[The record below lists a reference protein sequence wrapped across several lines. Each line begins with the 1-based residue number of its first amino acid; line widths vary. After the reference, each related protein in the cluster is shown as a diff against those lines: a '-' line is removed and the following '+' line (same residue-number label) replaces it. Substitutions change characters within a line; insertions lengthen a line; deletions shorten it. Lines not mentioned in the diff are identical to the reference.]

1 MDSFSN
7 IIYDWIQ
14 GIVSFF
20 DYLFSC
26 ILYFII
32 KLFGTNNYIP
42 NMDRLKTH
50 ILNETIYNNL
60 IEYMKYVGTVAAIA
74 LFAINFFLLW
84 QAGLKEAKDSVITA
98 IERVFIAV
106 IMIAISTQ
114 LLGVFHGRVLAIHNK
129 YLEITTGNYTNSDGT
144 SFYDWED
151 QTSILESLIDKLGN
165 EETEQKTYD
174 TNNKEEASKEVRND
188 ILAAVGDVGTEV
200 AVVTL
205 AAPVI
210 AVVGVL
216 ITIIHLI
223 MMFLLVYY
231 FIKLVIELIK
241 RYLSFCLL
249 NITFPAAC
257 GSLACGYTSN
267 IFWMFVKSYVSEAL
281 CLTLTKIFIDI
292 GVEMVGHLGFGIDR
306 IFIICSWIQ
315 IGLNLEQWFKDH
327 GFCISAAG
335 GNVVDGMVTSA
346 ARMSMAA
353 HGARNTAG
361 SIATNA
367 ATAMGHNVPLAMVGE
382 ALKGNGF
389 SEEAAIRGMQNS
401 AVGGIEKLVS
411 SVGGGKGQASLGKS
425 EQESMLSLFRDGS
438 RGAREAFGSRL
449 NSLNASDREELFKG
463 IQGSLLNG
471 NDGKLNMADSGFAKT
486 FGEKAAKNLSLTG
499 VDSKGN
505 LTGTIQGALG
515 NQNVTIG
522 TNAINSSSQK
532 FQAADGNDMYMTYG
546 DVTKPTIDNGLAFE
560 NFTDSM
566 ETEALSNSEFD
577 NMSDLDADDL
587 TAFRGLVNDL
597 NQEEVLSNSPNGWS
611 FVRDEQ
617 GNEAAVCKKDGHIY
631 AYAKSKNGETA
642 FYDEY
647 ESGDEMKGNSGK
659 TLAEYEKSFREKN
672 AEK

>member
-7 IIYDWIQ
+7 IILDWIQ
-14 GIVSFF
+14 GVISLFDSIVTFVL
-20 DYLFSC
+20 YLV
-26 ILYFII
+26 INI
-32 KLFGTNNYIP
+32 FGTNNYIP
-42 NMDRLKTH
+42 NMDRFKDH

-84 QAGLKEAKDSVITA
+84 QAGFKEAKDSVITA
-98 IERVFIAV
+98 IERVVIAV

-129 YLEITTGNYTNSDGT
+129 YLEISNKDYTNSNGT
-144 SFYDWED
+144 AFYDWSND
-151 QTSILESLIDKLGN
+151 NSILDSVVSLLG
-165 EETEQKTYD
+165 EEKEEKTYD
-174 TNNKEEASKEVRND
+174 SNDSAKASEEATNDVLEV
-188 ILAAVGDVGTEV
+188 VGDVGTEI

-210 AVVGVL
+210 AAVGVL
-216 ITIIHLI
+216 IGIIHLI
-223 MMFLLVYY
+223 LSILLVYY
-231 FIKLVIELIK
+231 FIKLIVELIK

-257 GSLACGYTSN
+257 GSLASGYTSN
-267 IFWMFVKSYVSEAL
+267 IFWMFVKSYVAEAL

-292 GVEMVGHLGFGIDR
+292 GVQMVGHLGWGIDR

-327 GFCISAAG
+327 GFCISSAG
-335 GNVVDGMVTSA
+335 GNVLEGMVTSA

-353 HGARNTAG
+353 HGAGKTAG
-361 SIATNA
+361 SMATNV

-425 EQESMLSLFRDGS
+425 EQESMISLFKDGS

-449 NSLNASDREELFKG
+449 NSLNASDRKKMFEG
-463 IQGSLLNG
+463 IQNSLING
-471 NDGKLNMADSGFAKT
+471 ADGKLNMADSGFAKT
-486 FGEKAAKNLSLTG
+486 FGENAAKNLSLTG

-515 NQNVTIG
+515 SQNVTIG

-532 FQAADGNDMYMTYG
+532 FEAADGNDMYMTYG
-546 DVTKPTIDNGLAFE
+546 DVTKPTIDNGADFE

-566 ETEALSNSEFD
+566 KTEALSNSEFD

-597 NQEEVLSNSPNGWS
+597 NQEEILSDSPKDWK

-617 GNEAAVCKKDGHIY
+617 GNEAAVCNKDGHIY
-631 AYAKSKNGETA
+631 AYAKSKDGETA

-647 ESGDEMKGNSGK
+647 ESGGEKKGYSGK
-659 TLAEYEKSFREKN
+659 TLADYEKSFGKKNTEK
-672 AEK
+672 

>member
-7 IIYDWIQ
+7 IIFDWIQ
-14 GIVSFF
+14 GIVSMF
-20 DYLFSC
+20 DGLCAMF
-26 ILYFII
+26 LYFII
-32 KLFGTNNYIP
+32 DIFGGNDYIP

-60 IEYMKYVGTVAAIA
+60 IDYMKYVGTVAAIA

-84 QAGLKEAKDSVITA
+84 QAGFKEAKDTVITA

-129 YLEITTGNYTNSDGT
+129 YVEITEKGATNSNGDK
-144 SFYDWED
+144 FYDWSND
-151 QTSILESLIDKLGN
+151 NSILSAVEKKLG
-165 EETEQKTYD
+165 E
-174 TNNKEEASKEVRND
+174 EEAEEEKYEDSDSAK
-188 ILAAVGDVGTEV
+188 AAVLNAIGEQQEMSDRMNALILGGPIIALV
-200 AVVTL
+200 AL
-205 AAPVI
+205 IVI
-210 AVVGVL
+210 
-216 ITIIHLI
+216 IIHLV
-223 MMFLLVYY
+223 MMVLLVYY
-231 FIKLVIELIK
+231 FIRLIVELIK

-257 GSLACGYTSN
+257 GTLASGYTSN

-306 IFIICSWIQ
+306 IFIICAWIQ

-335 GNVVDGMVTSA
+335 GNVLEGMVTSA
-346 ARMSMAA
+346 ARMSMATN
-353 HGARNTAG
+353 GARKTAG

-425 EQESMLSLFRDGS
+425 EQESMISLFKDGS

-449 NSLNASDREELFKG
+449 NSLNASDRKKMFEG
-463 IQGSLLNG
+463 IQNSLLNG

-532 FQAADGNDMYMTYG
+532 FEAADGNDMYMTYG

-566 ETEALSNSEFD
+566 KTEALSNSEFD

-597 NQEEVLSNSPNGWS
+597 NQEEVLSDSPNGWS

-617 GNEAAVCKKDGHIY
+617 GNEAAVCKKDGHTY

-647 ESGDEMKGNSGK
+647 KSGNKMKGHSGK

-672 AEK
+672 DEK